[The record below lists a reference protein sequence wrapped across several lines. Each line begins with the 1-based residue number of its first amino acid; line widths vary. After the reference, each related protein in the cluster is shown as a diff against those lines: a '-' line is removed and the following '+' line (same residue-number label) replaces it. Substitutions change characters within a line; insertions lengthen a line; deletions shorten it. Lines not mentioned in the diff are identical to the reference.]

1 MAETQKER
9 IMRILDV
16 SADEADEI
24 LKTDKAIDR
33 GERMPFDLSPER
45 EKMAKK
51 FANVDTKKRK
61 KPTVYNLD
69 ARGKARKENPT
80 KASIIA
86 ELAKFLT
93 ENSENA
99 CEMVEITNKERQI
112 AFKIGENAYEL
123 TLVQK
128 RKPKS

>member
-1 MAETQKER
+1 MAETQKDR

-16 SADEADEI
+16 SAEEADEI
-24 LKTDKAIDR
+24 LKADKAIDR
-33 GERMPFDLSPER
+33 GARVPFDLSPEK
-45 EKMAKK
+45 EKLAKK
-51 FANVDTKKRK
+51 FANVDTKQRK

-93 ENSENA
+93 ETSENA

-112 AFKIGENAYEL
+112 AFSVSGNRYEL

-128 RKPKS
+128 RSPKT